1 MFEEALPLARE
12 SGNTRDTCNALSTLA
27 YMAACRG
34 DVKRA
39 QALGEE
45 SLAIAREAE
54 DTTSVAYASQYLA
67 IAAMIGRHCSRRL

>member
-1 MFEEALPLARE
+1 
-12 SGNTRDTCNALSTLA
+12 
-27 YMAACRG
+27 MAACRG